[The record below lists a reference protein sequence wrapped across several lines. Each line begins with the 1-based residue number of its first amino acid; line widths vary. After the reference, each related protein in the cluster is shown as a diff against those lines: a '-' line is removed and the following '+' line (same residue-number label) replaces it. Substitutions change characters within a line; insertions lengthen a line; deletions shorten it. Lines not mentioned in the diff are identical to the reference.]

1 MTGLRWKPGK
11 SLVISVYRENLRF
24 LIYLNLAKAFDW
36 KIAKHGNYRTSRN
49 SSSSHKL
56 LLRIEMN

>member
-24 LIYLNLAKAFDW
+24 LIYLNSQEEFMTAVDIYFIFLF
-36 KIAKHGNYRTSRN
+36 I
-49 SSSSHKL
+49 
-56 LLRIEMN
+56 